1 MARSL
6 RVFERKQ
13 KGIVSV
19 EAALIFPVLL
29 FILVMFFELAR
40 IALVIIAVNTSLERS
55 VQQLR
60 FEDNFYALKQ
70 NQLNQLITDK
80 IVNQSYGL
88 VNEENVSLEVHT
100 FSNLGEFSG
109 SSTKSGDDSRDS
121 GSDSEETPDY
131 TNSPVLNLT
140 LTLQQTFITPLP
152 SLFNLGTSY
161 QHEFQ
166 QVLGDLVIDDDE
178 DQS

>member
-1 MARSL
+1 MARLL
-6 RVFERKQ
+6 RAFERKQ
-13 KGIVSV
+13 RGIVSV

-88 VNEENVSLEVHT
+88 VNEENISLEVHT

-121 GSDSEETPDY
+121 DETPDY

-140 LTLQQTFITPLP
+140 LTLHQTFITPLP

-178 DQS
+178 DES

>member
-1 MARSL
+1 MARLL
-6 RVFERKQ
+6 RAFERKQ
-13 KGIVSV
+13 RGIVSV

-40 IALVIIAVNTSLERS
+40 IALVIIAVNTSLERA

-109 SSTKSGDDSRDS
+109 SSTQSSDSS
-121 GSDSEETPDY
+121 SDSEETPDY

-178 DQS
+178 DES